1 MEKTIS
7 QTIYND
13 FQDISPV
20 SEKALKLF
28 RENYGK
34 IIEMLN
40 DIRALNNV
48 LPAYEL
54 SLGESLDKLRLA

>member
-20 SEKALKLF
+20 SEKTLKLF
-28 RENYGK
+28 KGKSGK

-40 DIRALNNV
+40 EKLLTESKF
-48 LPAYEL
+48 LPEKTL
-54 SLGESLDKLRLA
+54 TQLAAFHSAFL